1 MITKEEVMKAQ
12 QAWGDGLVYLG
23 KLYLEKKDYKKA
35 AEKFV
40 DITYGYEDRT
50 VLFKPTKASELPFRL
65 TKEGAVSYF
74 VSGNDKYPEDIGFAL
89 QPITEV
95 HFKNAAID
103 ISEYEAVSMG
113 HYFFTNLAGDHM
125 KVEFTMV
132 FYRTKNN
139 RLKLWLHHSS
149 FPFVPLA

>member
-1 MITKEEVMKAQ
+1 MITKEEVMQAQ
-12 QAWGDGLVYLG
+12 QAWGDSLVEIG
-23 KLYLEKKDYKKA
+23 KLYIEGKDYHTA
-35 AEKFV
+35 AVEMV
-40 DITYGYEDRT
+40 DKLYGYDERT

-74 VSGNDKYPEDIGFAL
+74 VRGNDDYPEDLGFAL

-113 HYFFTNLAGDHM
+113 HYFFTNLAGDHL

-132 FYRTKNN
+132 FYRAVDKT
-139 RLKLWLHHSS
+139 LKLWLHHSS
-149 FPFVPLA
+149 FPFVP

>member
-1 MITKEEVMKAQ
+1 MITKEEVLKAQ
-12 QAWGDGLVYLG
+12 QDWGNALVEIG
-23 KLYLEKKDYKKA
+23 KLFLENKDYHTA
-35 AEKFV
+35 AEKMV
-40 DITYGYEDRT
+40 DELYGYDERT

-74 VSGNDKYPEDIGFAL
+74 VRGNDNYPEDLGFAL

-113 HYFFTNLAGDHM
+113 HYFFTNLAGEHL

-132 FYRTKNN
+132 FYRAANKK
-139 RLKLWLHHSS
+139 LKLWLHHSS
-149 FPFVPLA
+149 FPFVP

>member
-1 MITKEEVMKAQ
+1 MKAQ
-12 QAWGDGLVYLG
+12 QDWGNSLVEIG
-23 KLYLEKKDYKKA
+23 RLYLEKKDYYTA
-35 AEKFV
+35 AEEMV
-40 DITYGYEDRT
+40 DRLYGYDERT

-65 TKEGAVSYF
+65 SKEGAVSYF
-74 VSGNDKYPEDIGFAL
+74 VRGNDKYPEDLGFAL

-113 HYFFTNLAGDHM
+113 HYFFTNLAGEHL

-132 FYRTKNN
+132 FYRAADET
-139 RLKLWLHHSS
+139 LKLWLHHSS
-149 FPFVPLA
+149 FPFVP

>member
-1 MITKEEVMKAQ
+1 MITKEEVMQAQ
-12 QAWGDGLVYLG
+12 QAWGDSLVEIG
-23 KLYLEKKDYKKA
+23 KLYIEGKDYHSA
-35 AEKFV
+35 AVEMV
-40 DITYGYEDRT
+40 DKLYGYDERT

-74 VSGNDKYPEDIGFAL
+74 VRGNDDFPEDLGFAL

-113 HYFFTNLAGDHM
+113 HYFFTNLAGDHL

-132 FYRTKNN
+132 FYRAVDKT
-139 RLKLWLHHSS
+139 LKLWLHHSS
-149 FPFVPLA
+149 FPFVP